1 MLPRFVDSAFLR
13 LSWFFV
19 LRQER
24 VGEAVRVLEENATLV
39 KMTTAEL
46 ASVVEGLQ
54 GAART
59 PLGVLQR
66 QSN

>member
-1 MLPRFVDSAFLR
+1 M
-13 LSWFFV
+13 
-19 LRQER
+19 RQER
-24 VGEAVRVLEENATLV
+24 VGEAVRVLQENETLV

-59 PLGVLQR
+59 PLGVLTTPIH
-66 QSN
+66 SS